1 MSASLESVF
10 KGEIGE
16 LQRRVPVAE
25 RLTPEFYERERQKI
39 LCRSWVLI
47 AHEVDVPEPGSY
59 LVKDMPTFKT
69 SVIIIRGLDGKVR
82 TFHNACMHRGNKLV
96 RAGQG
101 CKKAFACGFHGW
113 TYSPEGKLIL
123 VTDEH
128 QFREIDKELLGLRP
142 IHTDTWYGHIFV
154 NFDREPRETLKE
166 WLGELYGE
174 YDGYFEQHELVR
186 TNSIKVKCNWH
197 LGVNS
202 FTEGYHTMYI
212 HRNSMPDYQGGRIN
226 PERHRPFMEM
236 FKRHHRYSAPA
247 NPDHVWSK
255 AETLAWKYGKQC
267 IPAFD
272 NDMTGLPKGINP
284 SRYAHWAFDVVE
296 VFPQTVFLFGNH
308 WHIEI
313 QFWPLDH
320 ETTEVVQLVYAYK
333 PKNLGERI
341 SQEFWI
347 SRGRQVVLEDLNTL
361 EAQQEML
368 ASGAVT
374 HVQLSMQEMSLQHHY
389 RVCNVMMA
397 QN

>member
-47 AHEVDVPEPGSY
+47 AHEADVPEPGSY

-69 SVIIIRGLDGKVR
+69 SVIIIRGSDGKVR

-128 QFREIDKELLGLRP
+128 QFREIDKALLGLRP

-154 NFDREPRETLKE
+154 NFDKEPRETLKE

-197 LGVNS
+197 PG
-202 FTEGYHTMYI
+202 
-212 HRNSMPDYQGGRIN
+212 
-226 PERHRPFMEM
+226 
-236 FKRHHRYSAPA
+236 
-247 NPDHVWSK
+247 
-255 AETLAWKYGKQC
+255 
-267 IPAFD
+267 
-272 NDMTGLPKGINP
+272 
-284 SRYAHWAFDVVE
+284 
-296 VFPQTVFLFGNH
+296 
-308 WHIEI
+308 
-313 QFWPLDH
+313 
-320 ETTEVVQLVYAYK
+320 
-333 PKNLGERI
+333 
-341 SQEFWI
+341 
-347 SRGRQVVLEDLNTL
+347 
-361 EAQQEML
+361 
-368 ASGAVT
+368 
-374 HVQLSMQEMSLQHHY
+374 
-389 RVCNVMMA
+389 
-397 QN
+397 